1 MTPDRHATDMTDRER
16 LTIKVNNK
24 LSSNAGESI
33 AETLVAL
40 LISALA
46 LVMLAGSI
54 YAASN
59 MVTKSR
65 EQLKKYYRANEI
77 MVTSGDA
84 NSLDYVSKLTPK
96 VTIGGSA
103 LGDAGMPG
111 QFEVEMYTNS
121 AFPSK
126 TVSAYRL
133 KSYIPPVNPSG
144 D

>member
-1 MTPDRHATDMTDRER
+1 MTDKER
-16 LTIKVNNK
+16 LTAKVNNK

-59 MVTKSR
+59 MVTRSR

-77 MVTSGDA
+77 MVTSGSAD
-84 NSLDYVSKLTPK
+84 SLDYVDKATK
-96 VTIGGSA
+96 NVTIEGAS
-103 LGDAGMPG
+103 LDTPDMPG
-111 QFEVEMYTNS
+111 HYSVEMYTNS
-121 AFPSK
+121 AFPK
-126 TVSAYRL
+126 KAVSAYRL
-133 KSYIPPVNPSG
+133 NEYVPPETSTG

>member
-1 MTPDRHATDMTDRER
+1 MTDKER
-16 LTIKVNNK
+16 LTAKVNNK

-65 EQLKKYYRANEI
+65 QQLKKYYRANEI
-77 MVTSGDA
+77 MVTSGNA
-84 NSLDYVSKLTPK
+84 GSLDYVSKSSPTA
-96 VTIGGSA
+96 TIDGT
-103 LGDAGMPG
+103 LNVYGMPG
-111 QFEVEMYTNS
+111 YFEVEMYTNS

-126 TVSAYRL
+126 AVSAYRL
-133 KSYIPPVNPSG
+133 KKYVPPETSSG